1 MLFYSNAMKISAH
14 TLSILLA
21 VLAMPA
27 AAQTTLLDQS
37 IDCTIANG
45 RAMSTRFTLTF
56 NFGSGS
62 NRINDTE
69 SADDFVVPADE
80 TWTIN
85 TVQAF
90 GDINIEGEN
99 VRVRVYEN
107 GSNLPTG
114 SPVCDAFVPAE
125 PPQFNKGLGEFT
137 FGFRM
142 NLPTAC
148 VLDEGRYWLSVQ
160 YVDVEPLANCGGD
173 NCPPW
178 YWANVDNGNG
188 ALQWAIR
195 DPDNDIPEIS
205 CTSFGPGPS
214 CVSEPTRRD
223 LCFSMEGSV
232 VNQVGPFVDPQLVLE
247 TVVAGASVDF
257 DYASLFTDLNNDPLT
272 YSVEPSLP
280 NDLVLDSLNA
290 RITGAIDPALTG
302 VDPVFSLVAT
312 DSTGRSGN
320 NIASDGD
327 LDVALRV
334 VSPNGVQLPNF
345 ASDVV
350 VRCGGP
356 ASSSSSFTSILDFSE
371 PGDCGRY
378 SGPNCDPVDETAR
391 VINAWVE
398 TRVDHPRVAD
408 LSLLLE
414 SPDGS
419 VQPLL
424 AQPGASKNKD
434 CENADI
440 GALFSDSARWPAQPQ
455 CASPVAIAGE
465 LEPDVPLASFRNTRA
480 TGGQP
485 WRLRIDNAENAE
497 ATLDYWCL
505 ALQVDRDGNQVF
517 PQANL
522 PGSAELVDLTN
533 VDTATR
539 SGMLNGTQEVDW
551 YRVVQ
556 PADEVK
562 ALEAEISTGSGLRV
576 QAYRYLFDKGN
587 GLNPDRAA
595 GDCTADN
602 LLLSR
607 SVASFGQEF
616 LRVQACGNQPVGRYT
631 IEFRKVG
638 EDFFG
643 TFPFEIGRA
652 TGSVV
657 DAISGAP
664 VLGAWLSGEGG
675 STFSDPTGDFDLASL
690 VGPLQLS
697 VFHPD
702 YQTTPVDPVTIMAG
716 ETVAIPT
723 IQMQPFDFE
732 AVPNQIV
739 FENGFE

>member
-1 MLFYSNAMKISAH
+1 MKTRQRFSP
-14 TLSILLA
+14 LLLA

-27 AAQTTLLDQS
+27 TSQTTLLDQS
-37 IDCTIANG
+37 AGCTIANG

-62 NRINDTE
+62 NRINNTE

-90 GDINIEGEN
+90 GDINIVGED
-99 VRVRVYEN
+99 VRIRVYEN
-107 GSNLPTG
+107 GNSLPTG
-114 SPVCDAFVPAE
+114 SPVCDATVEAE
-125 PPQFNKGLGEFT
+125 PPVFNKGLLELT
-137 FGFRM
+137 FGLRM
-142 NLPTAC
+142 DLPSAC

-195 DPDNDIPEIS
+195 DPDSDIPEIS
-205 CTSFGPGPS
+205 CTSFGPATS

-223 LCFSMEGSV
+223 LCYSMEGSV
-232 VNQVGPFVDPQLVLE
+232 INQVGPFVTQQLVQE
-247 TVVAGASVDF
+247 TVIAGSPVDLN
-257 DYASLFTDLNNDPLT
+257 YASLFTDPNGDPLT
-272 YSVEPSLP
+272 FSAAPSLP
-280 NDLVLDSLNA
+280 SSLQLDSLNA
-290 RITGAIDPALTG
+290 DITGTVDSSLIG
-302 VDPVFSLVAT
+302 VDPVFSLIAT

-320 NIASDGD
+320 DIASDGD

-334 VSPNGVQLPNF
+334 EDANGVQLPDF

-356 ASSSSSFTSILDFSE
+356 ASSSGTFSSSVDFSE

-378 SGPNCDPVDETAR
+378 SGPNCEPIDETAR

-398 TRVDHPRVAD
+398 THVDHPRVAD
-408 LSLLLE
+408 LSLLLA
-414 SPDGS
+414 SPNGS

-424 AQPGASKNKD
+424 AQPGVSQNQA
-434 CENADI
+434 CENAEI
-440 GALFSDSARWPAQPQ
+440 NALFSDAARWPAQAQ
-455 CASPVAIAGE
+455 CANPVAILGE
-465 LEPDVPLASFRNTRA
+465 LEPDVPLAGFRNLPA
-480 TGGQP
+480 AGAQP
-485 WRLRIDNAENAE
+485 WRLQINNAGNAE
-497 ATLDYWCL
+497 ATLEGWCL

-533 VDTATR
+533 TDSATR

-556 PADEVK
+556 PSDAVR
-562 ALEAEISTGSGLRV
+562 ALEAEISTSSGLRV
-576 QAYRYLFDKGN
+576 QAYRYLFDKDN

-595 GDCTADN
+595 GDCAAAD
-602 LLLSR
+602 LLLTR
-607 SVASFGQEF
+607 SLASFGQEYV
-616 LRVQACGNQPVGRYT
+616 RVQACGNQPVGSYT
-631 IEFRKVG
+631 IDFRKVG
-638 EDFFG
+638 ESNFG
-643 TFPFEIGRA
+643 SFPLEIGQVTGTVLDA
-652 TGSVV
+652 TTGTP
-657 DAISGAP
+657 I
-664 VLGAWLSGEGG
+664 LGAWLSGDGG
-675 STFSDPTGDFDLASL
+675 STFSGPTGDFDLAAL
-690 VGPLQLS
+690 AGPLELS

-702 YQTTPVDPVTIMAG
+702 YRTAEIDPVTVTAG
-716 ETVAIPT
+716 NSIAVPTVELV
-723 IQMQPFDFE
+723 PFDYL